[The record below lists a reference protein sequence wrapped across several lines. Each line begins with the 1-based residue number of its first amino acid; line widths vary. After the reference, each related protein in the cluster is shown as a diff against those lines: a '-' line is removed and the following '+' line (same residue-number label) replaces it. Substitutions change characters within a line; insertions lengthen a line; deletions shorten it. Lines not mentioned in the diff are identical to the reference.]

1 MVDTRIPRQ
10 RWSAEKLNM
19 TLMARIEKVW
29 AETKPWTKNFTLY
42 TQRWTGPADYD
53 PAIDGRHHSGK
64 QVFRPYWE
72 CNDPTGK
79 CKGNR
84 RWAAVFPAGRTTRG
98 KFCTGR
104 GFFVED
110 EENFVWDETCGPQMN
125 GETLHECPYC
135 N

>member
-10 RWSAEKLNM
+10 RWSARKLNM
-19 TLMARIEKVW
+19 TLMARIEEVW

-42 TQRWTGPADYD
+42 TDRWTTGLGFNGEQCFAP
-53 PAIDGRHHSGK
+53 I
-64 QVFRPYWE
+64 WE

-84 RWAAVFPAGRTTRG
+84 QWAETFPAGYVVQSKG
-98 KFCTGR
+98 IVG
-104 GFFVED
+104 VD
-110 EENFVWDETCGPQMN
+110 EEKNPIYGEDFIYDENFGPMMN
-125 GETLHECPYC
+125 GRTIHECPYC